1 MTLSFNPADP
11 AVFLP
16 ESALQKSAIV
26 AMSGGVDS
34 SVAAYLMQKAG
45 FDCIGVTMKLFY
57 NEDIGISREN
67 TCCSLEDVQ
76 DAQSVCWKIGMPYYV
91 FNFSDR
97 FRQDVIDRFIAAY
110 ENGITP
116 NPCIDC
122 NRYLKFDKL
131 YHRAR
136 ELDRTYVVTGHYA
149 RITRDLRSGRFL
161 LQKGIDASKDQS
173 YVLYTMTQDQ
183 LAHTIFPLG
192 GMKKEETR
200 AIAEAQGFIN
210 ARKHDSQDLCFV
222 QSGSYADFIASQT
235 GKVYPPGDF
244 IDSTGRILGRHRG
257 IIHYTVGQR
266 KGLGIAF
273 HQPMYVAAI
282 DPAANTVT
290 LAPKEELF
298 SRELLVKDINLI
310 TVDTLDAPMR
320 VHAKIRY
327 RQPEQPAVITQVDE
341 DTIRLVFD
349 KPQRAAA
356 KGQAAVFYDGD
367 TVVGGG
373 TIV

>member
-11 AVFLP
+11 AVLLP

-149 RITRDLRSGRFL
+149 RITRDPRSGRFL

-173 YVLYTMTQDQ
+173 YVLYTMTQEQ

-244 IDSTGRILGRHRG
+244 IDSTGRVLGRHRG

-290 LAPKEELF
+290 LAPEEELF

-310 TVDTLDAPMR
+310 TADALDAPMR
-320 VHAKIRY
+320 IYAKIRY
-327 RQPEQPAVITQVDE
+327 RQSEQPALITQIDK

-349 KPQRAAA
+349 EPQRAPA

>member
-11 AVFLP
+11 AVLLP

-136 ELDRTYVVTGHYA
+136 ELDRAYVVTGHYA
-149 RITRDLRSGRFL
+149 RITRDPRSGRFL
-161 LQKGIDASKDQS
+161 LQKGIDPSKDQS
-173 YVLYTMTQDQ
+173 YVLYAMTQEQ

-244 IDSTGRILGRHRG
+244 IDSTGRVLGRHRG

-290 LAPKEELF
+290 LAPEEELF